1 MRPFRPAARAAED
14 DARRDRRDVRANGP
28 GDRRLDEDAIGDKR
42 RCRPTGIG
50 GYPQPTMADLKP
62 EQIIALVVP
71 IIVIQLGLMI
81 AALIDLERD
90 ERRVR
95 GGSKLVWAL
104 VIVFVN
110 VVGPILYFVAGREES

>member
-1 MRPFRPAARAAED
+1 MMAAAAGL
-14 DARRDRRDVRANGP
+14 ARRDVLYRPKTVRNLVERD
-28 GDRRLDEDAIGDKR
+28 D
-42 RCRPTGIG
+42 
-50 GYPQPTMADLKP
+50 GYPQAGMNELKP
-62 EQIIALVVP
+62 EQIIALVAP

-110 VVGPILYFVAGREES
+110 VVGPILYFVAGREDA